1 MINKLLAQLNDRWIA
16 HRLMGDDYGSKLK
29 AFQLTATF
37 HTVLF
42 LMVGPLTYF
51 PALLLSRRLKD
62 RGWRWVIWLGVV
74 WFACLLGCVLVFV
87 AEYGPFAFLPVWVFS
102 VPLCVHTAY
111 TIERWRAIAQH
122 FPAVTVEQQIAE
134 TTEKNAIKRQTYR
147 EKVDRVARVGGSPTD
162 STGIKLGIVEET
174 VGDWSDAQGFKVD
187 NEWLTVPAKLLFQ
200 HMLAIGA
207 PNAGKSSLLLHLVK
221 EALRLKFRV
230 YVVDAK
236 GSRGF
241 AESCI
246 RLMQEATGQPV
257 PWFTLGLPGEGTR
270 YNPFV
275 GDKESICN
283 RLLALMGVGVG
294 LEGGQAYYADI
305 KRNMV
310 QLVCALTV
318 EDVDA
323 PRSLDELRQRLDLD
337 WLRRT
342 YAGHRVELAFITEI
356 ENHDYLSSLSPHVA
370 QLVRAFNAR
379 THVNGF
385 TFDRERVGVLSI
397 NTLSLND
404 SGKQFFQMMVEDLCD
419 WVSQRKE
426 RNEQT
431 LVIVDEFGSLNTAN
445 VVRLLMQSR
454 EMATGV
460 VLSSQV
466 ATFGSPQTNA
476 AIMAC
481 TAIKVAMRSD
491 DSEAL
496 SMTMGTYKTLHP
508 TWQSNYVIKALGEE
522 NRYTGLGSGRPEDE
536 FKAHPDEV
544 ARLRPGESYTS
555 ISRYVARLYT
565 PLVDVGQKPLS
576 IKRTNYQELAQQVT
590 PSQGIEQ
597 EVSDLLEQFIT
608 R

>member
-1 MINKLLAQLNDRWIA
+1 MISKLLSQLNDRWIA
-16 HRLMGDDYGSKLK
+16 HRLMGEDYGSKLK
-29 AFQLTATF
+29 AMQLNATF
-37 HTVLF
+37 HTVLCI
-42 LMVGPLTYF
+42 LVGPLSYF
-51 PALLLSRRLKD
+51 PALLLSRRLQD

-74 WFACLLGCVLVFV
+74 WVATLLGCILGFV
-87 AEYGPFAFLPVWVFS
+87 GEYGPFAVLPVWVFS
-102 VPLCVHTAY
+102 VPLAPHTAY
-111 TIERWRAIAQH
+111 TIVRWRAIAAH

-134 TTEKNAIKRQTYR
+134 KTQKDAIKRQTYR
-147 EKVDRVARVGGSPTD
+147 EKVARVARSGGAPVSVGSV
-162 STGIKLGIVEET
+162 KLGIVEEQ
-174 VGDWSDAQGFKVD
+174 VGDWSDAQGFTVD
-187 NEWLTVPAKLLFQ
+187 NEWLTIPAKLLFQ
-200 HMLAIGA
+200 HLLAIGA
-207 PNAGKSSLLLHLVK
+207 PNAGKSTLLLHLIK
-221 EALRLKFRV
+221 EALRLGFRV

-236 GSRGF
+236 GSREF

-257 PWFTLGLPGEGTR
+257 PWFTLGMPDQGTR

-283 RLLALMGVGVG
+283 RLLALMGVSSG
-294 LEGGQAYYADI
+294 LEGGAAYYADI

-310 QLVCALTV
+310 QLVCALSLDGT
-318 EDVDA
+318 DA
-323 PRSLDELRQRLDLD
+323 PRSLDELRNRLTLD
-337 WLRRT
+337 WLRQA
-342 YAGHRVELAFITEI
+342 YAGHRAELAFIQEV

-379 THVNGF
+379 THERGF
-385 TFDRERVGVLSI
+385 TFDNERVGVLSI

-404 SGKQFFQMMVEDLCD
+404 SGRQFFQMMVEDLCD

-426 RNEQT
+426 KEEPT
-431 LVIVDEFGSLNTAN
+431 LIVVDEFGSLNTAN
-445 VVRLLMQSR
+445 VVRLLMQAR
-454 EMATGV
+454 EMKTGV

-476 AIMAC
+476 GIMAC
-481 TAIKVAMRSD
+481 TAVKIAMRSD
-491 DSEAL
+491 NSEEL
-496 SMTMGTYKTLHP
+496 SMVMGTQRTLHP

-544 ARLRPGESYTS
+544 ARLRPGESYVS

-565 PLVDVGQKPLS
+565 PQVEVGHKPLNV
-576 IKRTNYQELAQQVT
+576 KRTNYELAQQEL